1 MYTVIQ
7 ASRKFG
13 IDERLLRIAIKA
25 GRVKTQMISKHDL
38 TSPKTGMP
46 ALVLALS
53 NEEMERLQNDIE
65 GDV

>member
-7 ASRKFG
+7 AARKFG
-13 IDERLLRIAIKA
+13 IEERALRQAIKD

-46 ALVLALS
+46 VVVLAVS

-65 GDV
+65 SD